1 MTAKKKAPKAPVKK
15 PVETVEVVKPVRAP
29 KVPVTP
35 VKKLVEA
42 LPDVMTV
49 TNVRGQTLQVNKA
62 YYLANSYKLT
72 LVKDA

>member
-1 MTAKKKAPKAPVKK
+1 MAESAPKAPKAPRKKAVKA
-15 PVETVEVVKPVRAP
+15 PVE
-29 KVPVTP
+29 
-35 VKKLVEA
+35 

-49 TNVRGQTLQVNKA
+49 TNLRGQTLQVNKA

>member
-1 MTAKKKAPKAPVKK
+1 MADSAVKAPKAPRKKAVKA
-15 PVETVEVVKPVRAP
+15 PVE
-29 KVPVTP
+29 
-35 VKKLVEA
+35 

-49 TNVRGQTLQVNKA
+49 MNVRGQTLQVNKK